1 VTAPAWRVWIAEGA
15 AAAITQTG
23 MAAHPRET
31 GGVLVGVHTHG
42 SRPWITHA
50 VELPSKKATGSFY
63 EVPAGARRK
72 AIARLR
78 RQDRRLGYLGEWHVH
93 PADVE
98 PSSTDTDTMSRLAA
112 DPEAGCK
119 RPVLL
124 VARLTSAGYRLNARQ
139 LSYGK
144 LRELQ
149 VIATG
154 PLAMPESAR
163 VDDPK
168 RRRGGI
174 SRHVGCRGPRLKVQ

>member
-15 AAAITQTG
+15 AAAITQAG
-23 MAAHPRET
+23 LAAHPRET
-31 GGVLVGVHTHG
+31 GGVLGGVHTHG

-50 VELPSKKATGSFY
+50 VELRSRKATGTFY
-63 EVPAGARRK
+63 EVPAGARRN

-78 RQDRRLGYLGEWHVH
+78 RQDPRIGYLGEWHVH

-98 PSSTDTDTMSRLAA
+98 PSSVDAETMSRLAD
-112 DPEAGCK
+112 DPQAGCG

-124 VARLTSAGYRLNARQ
+124 VARLTSAGYRLDARQ

-149 VIATG
+149 MIATG
-154 PLAMPESAR
+154 PLAASAS
-163 VDDPK
+163 VLSENSN

-174 SRHVGCRGPRLKVQ
+174 TRHVRRRGPRLELK